1 MILWLK
7 ALFSGRMNVVVSAMA
22 GIALTVALLGSLGTF
37 VVVASKTM
45 TQRAMTAVPVD
56 WQILLARGAQLD
68 MVTGALHAAVPGA
81 QSLPISYA
89 DIGGFVAR
97 TGGTTQTTGAGQVL
111 GISPDYPSRFPGQ
124 IRLLLGSWDGAL
136 IYSQTAA
143 NLHAVPG
150 DSVTIQRIGLPDV
163 SVKITGIVSLPNADA
178 MFQAVGMPK
187 GLAPQAPPDNVL
199 ILPQDAWRTLF
210 EPQATVR
217 PDTVR
222 QQLHVHL
229 PHDVLPSDP
238 SEAFV
243 QVQHAANNF
252 EAHVAGR
259 AMVGN
264 NLAARLDGVRADA
277 LYARV
282 LFLFLGVPGLALSL
296 LLTWAVA
303 DATAGRRQREQA
315 LLRMRGASLVQILR
329 FAWLEAGVLGVL
341 GMLAGVALA
350 GVAAVLWWHV
360 ADFRLAWPW
369 LGAAA
374 LIGFGAALVALLLPT
389 WRQAT
394 GQTVLAA
401 RAETGR
407 RTDTFW
413 QRRYVDVLLLALGGL
428 AYWYYSRTGYEL
440 VLAPEGVPQTS
451 IHYEAFLAPAL
462 LWLGMG
468 LLWVRI
474 GRLLLGRGR
483 ALMATAMTPISGDL
497 SPLIAASLMRQRNRI
512 AQGMALVALAFAF
525 ATSTSIFNATYDA
538 QGRVDAELTNGSDV
552 TLTGSTGQPAGT
564 LLERLRTLPGVKAAE
579 PMMHRYA
586 YVGADLQDIYG
597 IDPTR
602 ITRATTLANAY
613 FANNSAA
620 ATLAALRKVP
630 DGVLV
635 SAETVTDFQLR
646 PGDTINLRL
655 QSAQDHQYHVVPFH
669 FVGIAKEFPT
679 APKDSFLVANDAY
692 LAKMTASD
700 AHEIVLL
707 RTQGDVAGVAD
718 AARQI
723 SAQMPA
729 IKVTTLDETQQI
741 ISSSLTAVNVGGLT
755 RLELGFAVLMIVG
768 VAGLVLGLGLEER
781 RRSYS
786 LLSAL
791 GARRAQIGGFLWSEG
806 LIVVIGGALL
816 GVMAGFGVAHT
827 LVKILSGAFDPP
839 PEALV
844 VPWPYLAV
852 TLAIAV
858 ASGSLAI
865 GIIQRLTQRPDLEL
879 LRQG

>member
-7 ALFSGRMNVVVSAMA
+7 ALFSGRMNVVVGAMA

-68 MVTGALHAAVPGA
+68 TVAGALHAAVPRA

-89 DIGGFVAR
+89 DVGGFVAS

-111 GISPDYPSRFPGQ
+111 GISSDYLSRFPGQ
-124 IRLLLGSWDGAL
+124 IRLLLGSLNGAL
-136 IYSQTAA
+136 IFSQTAA
-143 NLHAVPG
+143 NLHVVPG
-150 DSVTIQRIGLPDV
+150 DSVTVQRIGLSDT
-163 SVKITGIVSLPNADA
+163 SVKIAGIVSLPNADA

-199 ILPQDAWRTLF
+199 ILPQDIWRTLF

-222 QQLHVHL
+222 QQLHVRL
-229 PHDVLPSDP
+229 PHDTLPSDP

-252 EAHVAGR
+252 EAHVAGS

-303 DATAGRRQREQA
+303 DATAGRRQRDQA

-329 FAWLEAGVLGVL
+329 FAWLEAAVLGLL

-350 GVAAVLWWHV
+350 GLVAVLWWHV
-360 ADFRLAWPW
+360 ADIRLAWPW
-369 LGAAA
+369 LAVAA
-374 LIGFGAALVALLLPT
+374 LIGFVAALAALLLPT

-394 GQTVLAA
+394 GQTVLTA
-401 RAETGR
+401 RAETGQR
-407 RTDTFW
+407 AAPFW
-413 QRRYVDVLLLALGGL
+413 QRRYVDILLLLLGGL

-440 VLAPEGVPQTS
+440 VLAPEGVPQSS

-468 LLWVRI
+468 LLWLRI
-474 GRLLLGRGR
+474 AQLLLGRGWR
-483 ALMATAMTPISGDL
+483 LLATAMAPISGDL
-497 SPLIAASLMRQRNRI
+497 SPLIAASLMRQRDRI
-512 AQGMALVALAFAF
+512 AQGVALVALAFAF
-525 ATSTSIFNATYDA
+525 ATSTSIFNATYEA
-538 QGRVDAELTNGSDV
+538 QGRIDAELTNGSDV
-552 TLTGSTGQPAGT
+552 TLTGSTGQPAGA
-564 LLERLRTLPGVKAAE
+564 LLERLRTLHGVKAAE

-597 IDPTR
+597 IDPNHF
-602 ITRATTLANAY
+602 TRATTLANAY
-613 FANNSAA
+613 FANGSTAEM
-620 ATLAALRKVP
+620 LAALRKVP

-635 SAETVTDFQLR
+635 SAETVTDFQLQ

-679 APKDSFLVANDAY
+679 APKDSFLVANDTY

-700 AHEIVLL
+700 AHEVVLL
-707 RTQGDVAGVAD
+707 RSQSDVASVAN

-723 SAQMPA
+723 VASTPA

-741 ISSSLTAVNVGGLT
+741 ISSSLTAVNVSGLT
-755 RLELGFAVLMIVG
+755 HLELGFAVLMIIG
-768 VAGLVLGLGLEER
+768 VAGLILGLGLEER
-781 RRSYS
+781 HRSYS

-791 GARRAQIGGFLWSEG
+791 GASRKQIGGFLWSEG
-806 LIVVIGGALL
+806 LIVVAGGALL
-816 GVMAGFGVAHT
+816 GVAAGFVVAHT

-844 VPWPYLAV
+844 VPWPYLAA
-852 TLAIAV
+852 TFMIAL
-858 ASGSLAI
+858 ASGAMAI